1 VHCIFQNITEKQRL
15 EEELTKM
22 HKLESVG
29 VLAGGIAHDFNNILT
44 AIVGNLSLARAQAE
58 PGGKVYKRVEE
69 AEKASLRAKDLTQQL
84 LTFSKGGEPIKTT
97 ASLNEIIK
105 DSCDFVLRGPN
116 VSCDFNIPK
125 DLSLVE
131 ADEGQISQVIH
142 NLVIN
147 ADQAMP
153 EGGTI
158 NINAEN
164 VHLSSEE
171 VQSLNEGNYVLIT
184 LEDRGTG
191 ISKKHLEKIFDPY
204 FSTKH
209 QGHGLGLATAYSIIK
224 NHGGL
229 LRAESKQGEG
239 SVFSIFLPA
248 SMNKVASQGSD
259 SADIHFG
266 KGSILLMDDEKFI
279 REIGKEIL
287 DHLGYQVA
295 TAVNGEQV
303 LEMYASALQK
313 NTPFDIVILD
323 LTIPGGLGGKETIK
337 KLIEIDPSISAIVSS
352 GYANDPIMG
361 NYKQYGFA
369 GVVPKP
375 YRIED
380 LSKALRS
387 LLHTN

>member
-1 VHCIFQNITEKQRL
+1 MCSDITSQKGVEKSLRESEERYRSLFENASDIIQVVQPDGQLLYVNPSWCNALGYTAEEANNLTIFDIIHPDCSDECADVFGRTVTEGKSGLIETYFKSKDGKKVVLQGSANCKYDKGEPSFVHCIFQNITEKQRL

-58 PGGKVYKRVEE
+58 PGGKVYKRIEE

-97 ASLNEIIK
+97 TSLSEVIN
-105 DSCDFVLRGPN
+105 DSCNFVLRGSN
-116 VSCDFNIPK
+116 VRCDCNIPK

-171 VQSLNEGNYVLIT
+171 VHSLNGGNYVLIT

-191 ISKKHLEKIFDPY
+191 ISEKNLEKIFDPY

-229 LRAESKQGEG
+229 LRA
-239 SVFSIFLPA
+239 
-248 SMNKVASQGSD
+248 
-259 SADIHFG
+259 
-266 KGSILLMDDEKFI
+266 
-279 REIGKEIL
+279 
-287 DHLGYQVA
+287 
-295 TAVNGEQV
+295 
-303 LEMYASALQK
+303 
-313 NTPFDIVILD
+313 
-323 LTIPGGLGGKETIK
+323 
-337 KLIEIDPSISAIVSS
+337 
-352 GYANDPIMG
+352 
-361 NYKQYGFA
+361 
-369 GVVPKP
+369 
-375 YRIED
+375 
-380 LSKALRS
+380 
-387 LLHTN
+387 